1 MSEYVRIQAQIEKLK
16 DQAEKLKKK
25 ELSQVIANIKKAISA
40 YGLTAE
46 DLGLV
51 TSKAKSIRRPG
62 RPAKLNRPDLAA
74 QSSPKR
80 GRGRPSSTTNAA
92 KSDRRSVVAPKFRD
106 STTGATWTG
115 RGKQPKW
122 LAQALSSGRK
132 IEEFKI

>member
-25 ELSQVIANIKKAISA
+25 ELSQVIANIKKAIAA

-46 DLGLV
+46 DLGL
-51 TSKAKSIRRPG
+51 TAEKTKSIRRPG
-62 RPAKLNRPDLAA
+62 RPAKSSRLELAA
-74 QSSPKR
+74 QSGPKR
-80 GRGRPSSTTNAA
+80 GRGRPSSTSNAA
-92 KSDRRSVVAPKFRD
+92 KPDRRSVVAPKFRD

>member
-25 ELSQVIANIKKAISA
+25 ELSQVIANIKKAVAA

-46 DLGLV
+46 DLGLG
-51 TSKAKSIRRPG
+51 TKKTKPSPRRG
-62 RPAKLNRPDLAA
+62 RPIKSGRPDLAA

-80 GRGRPSSTTNAA
+80 GRGRPSATAQDA
-92 KSDRRSVVAPKFRD
+92 KPDRRSVVAPKFRD
-106 STTGATWTG
+106 SVTGATWTG

-122 LAQALSSGRK
+122 LAQALSLGRK

>member
-16 DQAEKLKKK
+16 GQAEKLKKK
-25 ELSQVIANIKKAISA
+25 ELSQVIANIKKAIAA

-46 DLGLV
+46 DLGLGA
-51 TSKAKSIRRPG
+51 TKNKSIRGRG
-62 RPAKLNRPDLAA
+62 RPAKSSRPDSSG
-74 QSSPKR
+74 QPSPKR
-80 GRGRPSSTTNAA
+80 GRGRPTSHKNEA
-92 KSDRRSVVAPKFRD
+92 KRDRRSVVAPKFRD

-122 LAQALSSGRK
+122 LAHALSLGRR